1 MFQAD
6 LVDEPGPGIESDPVE
21 ATSDDHISDESSA
34 SRLTSNQLSS
44 VDARKR
50 KAIEIPMV

>member
-6 LVDEPGPGIESDPVE
+6 FVDEPGPGIESDPME
-21 ATSDDHISDESSA
+21 ATPDDHISDESSA
-34 SRLTSNQLSS
+34 PRLTGNQLRS

-50 KAIEIPMV
+50 KPIDIPMV